1 MTQTRDNGW
10 QQAILQNPR
19 ATAQLELKVDILNN
33 KVDNIEN
40 RVSQLTDKVD
50 KIENRVSQLTDKVDK
65 IENRFSQLTTDVQE
79 IKEQL
84 KGFLFVKVGVVTIAL
99 ALVARLIGDFLLVH

>member
-10 QQAILQNPR
+10 QQAILQNTR

-33 KVDNIEN
+33 
-40 RVSQLTDKVD
+40 KVD